1 MYSVCVSL
9 FVCVCVYLCACACKF
24 AYKCAC
30 VCVCRDVY
38 ELTWRGSG
46 LGQTRRRGGLRQKQ
60 AGRADAEVMVI
71 AARPR
76 LVALICRLDESHYVV
91 Y

>member
-1 MYSVCVSL
+1 MCVYIYARVRVSL
-9 FVCVCVYLCACACKF
+9 RT
-24 AYKCAC
+24 CAC